1 MPIFESLLLYDEFQ
15 AMKTR
20 DKILATALQL
30 FNQKGISEVSS
41 KNIAKEMGISY
52 GNLCY
57 HFPKK
62 DDIVL
67 QLYLNMQEELD
78 TQFRNIQEEVI
89 NLEFMLT
96 RLKLLFEEIYRYKFI
111 YLGITKVMR
120 HFDHIKQHARQQFDQ
135 RWDILNTLAV
145 FLVDNGYMK
154 PFKNERQK
162 NLLIHSLL
170 MVSNSWISD
179 AELFFKGKESEKV
192 DYYMQLFFNLVLPT
206 LTTKGKEGF
215 KKVYA
220 AF

>member
-1 MPIFESLLLYDEFQ
+1 
-15 AMKTR
+15 MKTR
-20 DKILATALQL
+20 DKILATALKL
-30 FNQKGISEVSS
+30 FNEKGISEVSS
-41 KNIAKEMGISY
+41 KNIAEEMGISY

-67 QLYLNMQEELD
+67 QLYLNMQEKLD
-78 TQFRNIQEEVI
+78 IQFRNIREEVV
-89 NLEFMLT
+89 NLEFMLS

-120 HFDHIKQHARQQFDQ
+120 HFDHIKQHARGQFDQ
-135 RWDILNTLAV
+135 RWETLDTLAE

-154 PFKNERQK
+154 AFKNDRQK
-162 NLLIHSLL
+162 DLLIHSLL

-192 DYYMQLFFNLVLPT
+192 EYYMQLFFNLVLPT
-206 LTTKGKEGF
+206 LTEKGKEGF
-215 KKVYA
+215 KKVYTEL
-220 AF
+220 